1 MRRAVA
7 AAPRTYLRR
16 PARTDADE
24 FVARARDSHA
34 HLRPFVRAATDV
46 SAFTSWIAGDDRFD
60 TSQFLVCRRV
70 DDAIVGFV
78 NLNTIFLGALQSAS
92 IGWASFRPYA
102 GQGHLTD
109 GVELGLRVA
118 FTSLRLHRVE
128 ANIQPANSRSRDLA
142 LRCGF
147 SLEGYS
153 PKYLKIG
160 GRWRDHERW
169 TIIVDDWRARQ
180 RTTADDRAR
189 SRVEMFG
196 PDRRDRRQ

>member
-7 AAPRTYLRR
+7 TAPLTYLRR
-16 PARTDADE
+16 PVLADAEE
-24 FVARARDSHA
+24 FVTRATESHG
-34 HLRPFVRAATDV
+34 HLRPFVHAAEDL
-46 SAFTSWIAGDDRFD
+46 SEYRSWIARDDRPD
-60 TSQFLVCRRV
+60 TAQFLVCRRS

-92 IGWASFRPYA
+92 IGWASFRPHVGA
-102 GQGHLTD
+102 GHLTE
-109 GVELGLRVA
+109 GVELALRMA

-128 ANIQPANSRSRDLA
+128 ANIQPANERSRDLA

-147 SLEGYS
+147 SLEGFS

-169 TIIVDDWRARQ
+169 AVVVDDWRARQ
-180 RTTADDRAR
+180 RPSR
-189 SRVEMFG
+189 SAAAGAAVFG
-196 PDRRDRRQ
+196 PDATEGRQ